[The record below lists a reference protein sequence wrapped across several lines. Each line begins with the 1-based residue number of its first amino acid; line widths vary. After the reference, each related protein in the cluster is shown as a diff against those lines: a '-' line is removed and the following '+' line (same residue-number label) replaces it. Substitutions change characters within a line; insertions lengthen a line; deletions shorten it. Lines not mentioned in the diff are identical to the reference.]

1 MASAESEP
9 SGAPAAPAAPLS
21 ERANR
26 WMQRLSGA
34 LLGVCAVGALW
45 ACYGAVSS
53 QVRYSELLTALGLW
67 LMMSVAAVAIH
78 EFGHYLGA
86 RMTGMTVL
94 AVAVGVIEAVP
105 VVGGWRLQP
114 RSPHSTSSEAG
125 GYVIACPDPERRS
138 RADSAILLLAGP
150 LLNLCAAVVLTVAML
165 SLPPSPWQS
174 ACLAFA
180 LLNFAGFACNLLP
193 YRSRTLF
200 TDGLQ
205 LLYLR
210 QPRSEMEPFAVAWR
224 LVARS
229 YRGDTAEELPED
241 ELRVLADHADQLPL
255 SYEWYRLKASQN
267 LGQWQDV
274 AEWENA
280 VNRQVAQVGDAALA
294 QLSRALLPLLRAEI
308 AFSRSMASG
317 DAGYIEAVG
326 LARDVQREAPHLM
339 PRLRALAAG
348 LRGDAA
354 RAASELELSRQAAET
369 SIQVALRRSE
379 ARLRACVQATIATNP
394 AAH

>member
-9 SGAPAAPAAPLS
+9 GEAPAPPAAPLS

-34 LLGVCAVGALW
+34 LLGVCAGGALLT
-45 ACYGAVSS
+45 CYGVVVQQVPRFELVAVFG
-53 QVRYSELLTALGLW
+53 VWFA
-67 LMMSVAAVAIH
+67 MSVAAVAIH

-94 AVAVGVIEAVP
+94 AVAVGRVEAVP
-105 VVGGWRLQP
+105 VVGGWRLQS
-114 RSPHSTSSEAG
+114 RSPHSTSGEAG
-125 GYVIACPDPERRS
+125 GYVIAFADPERRS
-138 RADSAILLLAGP
+138 RADAAILLLAGP
-150 LLNLCAAVVLTVAML
+150 LLNLCAAAVLVMTML
-165 SLPPSPWQS
+165 SLPSSPWQS
-174 ACLAFA
+174 ACFAFA

-193 YRSRTLF
+193 YRTRTLF

-210 QPRSEMEPFAVAWR
+210 QARSEMEPVAVAWR

-267 LGQWQDV
+267 LGQWQHV
-274 AEWENA
+274 TEWENA
-280 VNRQVAQVGDAALA
+280 VNRQVAQASDAALA
-294 QLSRALLPLLRAEI
+294 QLSRAFLPLLRAEI

-317 DAGYIEAVG
+317 DAGYVEAVG
-326 LARDVQREAPHLM
+326 LARDVQREAPYLM

-354 RAASELELSRQAAET
+354 RAARELELSRRAAET

-379 ARLRACVQATIATNP
+379 ARLRAHVQATIAAGP
-394 AAH
+394 DAH

>member
-9 SGAPAAPAAPLS
+9 SEAPAVPAAPLS

-26 WMQRLSGA
+26 WMRRLSGA
-34 LLGVCAVGALW
+34 LLGVCAGGALLT
-45 ACYGAVSS
+45 CYGV
-53 QVRYSELLTALGLW
+53 ALQQGRGFEVVAAIGLW
-67 LMMSVAAVAIH
+67 FAMSVAAIAIH

-86 RMTGMTVL
+86 RMSGMTVL
-94 AVAVGVIEAVP
+94 AVAVWVVEAVP
-105 VVGGWRLQP
+105 VVGGWRLQS
-114 RSPHSTSSEAG
+114 RSPHATSGEAG
-125 GYVIACPDPERRS
+125 GYVLAFPDPERRS
-138 RADSAILLLAGP
+138 RTDTAILLLAGP
-150 LLNLCAAVVLTVAML
+150 LLNLCVAVVLAVAVL
-165 SLPPSPWQS
+165 SLPSSPWQS

-193 YRSRTLF
+193 YRTKSLF

-210 QPRSEMEPFAVAWR
+210 QPRSEMEPVAVAWR

-255 SYEWYRLKASQN
+255 AYEWYRLKASQN
-267 LGQWQDV
+267 LGQWRHV
-274 AEWENA
+274 TEWESA
-280 VNRQVAQVGDAALA
+280 VNRRVAQVSDAALA
-294 QLSRALLPLLRAEI
+294 QLSRAFLPLLRAEI

-317 DAGYIEAVG
+317 DAGYVEAVG

-348 LRGDAA
+348 LRGDAT
-354 RAASELELSRQAAET
+354 RATRELELSRQAAET

-379 ARLRACVQATIATNP
+379 ARLRAYVQATIGAGPDT
-394 AAH
+394 H

>member
-1 MASAESEP
+1 MTSAESEP
-9 SGAPAAPAAPLS
+9 GEAPATPVAPLS

-26 WMQRLSGA
+26 WMRHLSGA

-45 ACYGAVSS
+45 ACYGAVASH
-53 QVRYSELLTALGLW
+53 VRNSELLAALGLW
-67 LMMSVAAVAIH
+67 LVMSVAAVAIH

-94 AVAVGVIEAVP
+94 AVAVGAVEAVP
-105 VVGGWRLQP
+105 VVGGWRLQS
-114 RSPHSTSSEAG
+114 RSPHATSGEAG

-138 RADSAILLLAGP
+138 RADTAILLLAGP
-150 LLNLCAAVVLTVAML
+150 LSNLCVAVVLAVAML
-165 SLPPSPWQS
+165 SLPSSPWQS
-174 ACLAFA
+174 ACFAFA

-193 YRSRTLF
+193 YRTRTLF

-210 QPRSEMEPFAVAWR
+210 QPRSEMEPIAVAWR

-241 ELRVLADHADQLPL
+241 ELRVLSDHADQLPL

-267 LGQWQDV
+267 LGQWQHV
-274 AEWENA
+274 TEWESA
-280 VNRQVAQVGDAALA
+280 VNRQVAQVSDAALA
-294 QLSRALLPLLRAEI
+294 QLSRAFLPLLRAEI

-317 DAGYIEAVG
+317 DAGYVEAVG

-354 RAASELELSRQAAET
+354 RAARELELSRQAAET

-379 ARLRACVQATIATNP
+379 ARLRAYVQATISADP
-394 AAH
+394 DAH